1 MKPSTIPMICGVA
14 LAAMSA
20 AGFSH
25 WWSVNSFVAAV
36 DAGLP
41 VTAPAKPA
49 AKPVEAPAPKPAA
62 PATLAAQT
70 PRPAAAPEE
79 AMQKKFYESLI
90 AKMEALQNQNR
101 DLLDQ
106 VAETNRDVMKL
117 EFRVDTHSESFR
129 PMPVNEE
136 RLDTSFE
143 DGPGV
148 LPPRVEPVLLPTG
161 E

>member
-1 MKPSTIPMICGVA
+1 MTCGIA

-36 DAGLP
+36 QTGLP
-41 VTAPAKPA
+41 VPVAAPPA
-49 AKPVEAPAPKPAA
+49 AKPVETPAPVPAP
-62 PATLAAQT
+62 PATLAA
-70 PRPAAAPEE
+70 RSVKPAAAPDE

-90 AKMEALQNQNR
+90 AKMEAIQNQNR

-136 RLDTSFE
+136 RLDMTLE

-148 LPPRVEPVLLPTG
+148 LPPRVEPVLLPMG

>member
-1 MKPSTIPMICGVA
+1 MICGTA
-14 LAAMSA
+14 LVAMSA

-25 WWSVNSFVAAV
+25 WWSVNSFVAMV

-41 VTAPAKPA
+41 VPAAAQPA
-49 AKPVEAPAPKPAA
+49 AKPVETPAAKPVPPTLAAHTPKVAPAA
-62 PATLAAQT
+62 PDEAT
-70 PRPAAAPEE
+70 
-79 AMQKKFYESLI
+79 QKKFYEALI
-90 AKMEALQNQNR
+90 AKMEAIQNQNR

-136 RLDTSFE
+136 RLDTSFD

-148 LPPRVEPVLLPTG
+148 LPPRAEPVFLPTG

>member
-1 MKPSTIPMICGVA
+1 MTCCVA
-14 LAAMSA
+14 LVAMSA

-25 WWSVNSFVAAV
+25 WWSVDAFVTAV
-36 DAGLP
+36 NAGLP
-41 VTAPAKPA
+41 APIAAPSA
-49 AKPVEAPAPKPAA
+49 AKPVETPAPEPT
-62 PATLAAQT
+62 PSATLAVRTAKAT
-70 PRPAAAPEE
+70 AAPDET
-79 AMQKKFYESLI
+79 AQKKFYESLI
-90 AKMEALQNQNR
+90 TKMEAIQNQNR

-136 RLDTSFE
+136 RIDMTLE

-148 LPPRVEPVLLPTG
+148 LPPRVESASLPMG